1 MQSAGESVKI
11 GIEPLNQFVK
21 VTDEAI
27 SRGNTPPTLEQIQRP
42 AERSQTAE
50 SVANDTI
57 EISIDRNSVIEYL
70 AQLSETDFND
80 LLNNVNTLRNEQ

>member
-1 MQSAGESVKI
+1 MQSAGENVKI

-27 SRGNTPPTLEQIQRP
+27 SNGETPPTLEQIQRP
-42 AERSQTAE
+42 AERSETAE
-50 SVANDTI
+50 SVVNDTM

-70 AQLSETDFND
+70 VSLSGAGLSD
-80 LLNNVNTLRNEQ
+80 LMHEVNNLRNE